1 MNKIILAS
9 GSPRRKEILTQVGI
23 SFDVMISDCEEI
35 TDKEIP
41 EDIVCDLAVK
51 KSTDIAK
58 QICNNSIY
66 KVSENDVLYIVGA
79 DTMVYKDNVVMG
91 KPTDCSNA
99 YELISMIQGASHN
112 VCTGV
117 AITTVINKNNKL
129 IIDETYS
136 FSQTSEVFVASMDES
151 EINDYI
157 KQSEWVD
164 KAGGYAIQGYFAKY
178 IEGINGDYY
187 NIVGF
192 PINRFV
198 KEMKKLGGI

>member
-23 SFDVMISDCEEI
+23 SFDVMVSDCEEI

-51 KSTDIAK
+51 KSTDIAR
-58 QICNNSIY
+58 QICEGGIY
-66 KVSENDVLYIVGA
+66 KNSGHDVLYVVGA
-79 DTMVYKDNVVMG
+79 DTMVYKDDVVMG
-91 KPTDCSNA
+91 KPVDGNNA
-99 YELISMIQGASHN
+99 YELINMIQGRSHN

-117 AITTVINKNNKL
+117 AITSVINKNGELCIN
-129 IIDETYS
+129 ETYS
-136 FSQTSEVFVASMDES
+136 FSQTSEVFVMPMDES
-151 EINDYI
+151 EIYDYL
-157 KQSEWVD
+157 KQSEWAD

-178 IEGINGDYY
+178 IEGIKGDYY

-198 KEMKKLGGI
+198 KEMKKIGGL